1 MKTQHTAASWQRWEL
16 LILLFLAYF
25 LNQADRALFGIVLPS
40 LKAELA
46 LSDTQV
52 GLCSSTLFLV
62 LALMVPMAG
71 FFGDRFSKK
80 WIITVCLIFWSV
92 ATMFTGL
99 ATGVVGL
106 IVFRSIATGGGE
118 SFYMPAATTLIAA
131 NHHKTRALALSIHQ
145 SSLYIGMMIS
155 GFLGGWIS
163 GLFGWRSSFYC
174 FGALGI
180 LLGIVLIFRLRDPR
194 DARTDASDSRALSPL
209 QALRQIVRIPTL
221 LLLTVGCTAI
231 VFVNNAFLTW
241 APLFIGR
248 KFHLSETAAGGFC
261 MLYHHLAAL
270 AGVLLGGFLSD
281 KFVRRRPSFRL
292 QLQSAAMLLGVPLIF
307 MIGRANSLNSLWTV
321 LFVFG
326 WLRGLYESNTHAA
339 IFDVVPAH
347 IRATVVGL
355 VIMTG
360 FLLGSLSPLLLGFLG
375 DRYGTVP
382 GLESG
387 FSLLSVSWLVGG
399 LCLLAALLFTFK
411 KDRIQEHQN
420 DPEVRRNTINQNST
434 ANAQP

>member
-1 MKTQHTAASWQRWEL
+1 
-16 LILLFLAYF
+16 
-25 LNQADRALFGIVLPS
+25 
-40 LKAELA
+40 
-46 LSDTQV
+46 
-52 GLCSSTLFLV
+52 
-62 LALMVPMAG
+62 
-71 FFGDRFSKK
+71 
-80 WIITVCLIFWSV
+80 
-92 ATMFTGL
+92 
-99 ATGVVGL
+99 
-106 IVFRSIATGGGE
+106 
-118 SFYMPAATTLIAA
+118 
-131 NHHKTRALALSIHQ
+131 
-145 SSLYIGMMIS
+145 
-155 GFLGGWIS
+155 
-163 GLFGWRSSFYC
+163 
-174 FGALGI
+174 
-180 LLGIVLIFRLRDPR
+180 
-194 DARTDASDSRALSPL
+194 
-209 QALRQIVRIPTL
+209 
-221 LLLTVGCTAI
+221 
-231 VFVNNAFLTW
+231 
-241 APLFIGR
+241 
-248 KFHLSETAAGGFC
+248 